1 MKFIVTFAFI
11 LSCLGFLFPRQIN
24 CYLEESSIKMKL
36 TTRGENLHGI
46 NITINPVTRSVQ
58 YTQNI
63 KTTYL
68 ARFCV
73 DKPLPK
79 NYKKR
84 SVNADQIV

>member
-1 MKFIVTFAFI
+1 
-11 LSCLGFLFPRQIN
+11 
-24 CYLEESSIKMKL
+24 MKL

-46 NITINPVTRSVQ
+46 NITINLVTQSMQ

-68 ARFCV
+68 ARFGV

-84 SVNADQIV
+84 PVNADQIV